1 MIDMVEL
8 DTLLTSIATSVQM
21 SQDAIQLNAYKNF
34 LKYFSSGQGNDE
46 QEEHKQNSTQ
56 THVPVTQY
64 FNVPDS
70 PENTSIA
77 VPAVA
82 LVNHSSLVLDNVK
95 VVLNVSG
102 VSNGQQF
109 MVSTEPLNDTQ
120 ETEHH
125 QITLEFKQ
133 KEPSEGIS
141 RILTAYNQFL

>member
-1 MIDMVEL
+1 MVALE
-8 DTLLTSIATSVQM
+8 TLLTNIATSVQT

-34 LKYFSSGQGNDE
+34 LKYFSSQK
-46 QEEHKQNSTQ
+46 EEDKQA
-56 THVPVTQY
+56 HIPVTQY
-64 FNVPDS
+64 FDVSGS
-70 PENTSIA
+70 PESDRIA

-82 LVNHSSLVLDNVK
+82 LVNHNSLVLDSVK

-109 MVSTEPLNDTQ
+109 MVSTEPINDSEQ
-120 ETEHH
+120 FDQH

-133 KEPSEGIS
+133 KEPAEGIS

>member
-1 MIDMVEL
+1 MVEL
-8 DTLLTSIATSVQM
+8 ETLLTSIATSVQM
-21 SQDAIQLNAYKNF
+21 SQDAIQLNAYSNF
-34 LKYFSSGQGNDE
+34 LKYFSSGQRNDE
-46 QEEHKQNSTQ
+46 QNENIQNLAQ
-56 THVPVTQY
+56 THVPVTQH
-64 FNVPDS
+64 FTVPDS
-70 PENTSIA
+70 PENTNVS

-120 ETEHH
+120 ETERH

>member
-1 MIDMVEL
+1 MIEL
-8 DTLLTSIATSVQM
+8 ETLLTSIATSVQM

-34 LKYFSSGQGNDE
+34 LKFFSPEPENDGQDE
-46 QEEHKQNSTQ
+46 KKQNPTQ

-64 FNVPDS
+64 FNIPDS
-70 PENTSIA
+70 PDNTSVA

-109 MVSTEPLNDTQ
+109 MVSTEPLNDTP